1 MTWQEIFGGGS
12 LLVAAAVAY
21 WGYKRGKR
29 SDDVSEQSGINT
41 ANRAGTQQ
49 IIDGLNAFIDQLQ
62 EGSVVY
68 RETIAYLEKRL
79 VDCSMERDLA
89 IKERDRMHRKYGEGE
104 EI

>member
-1 MTWQEIFGGGS
+1 MTWEQIFGAGS
-12 LLVAAAVAY
+12 LAVAVAVAY

-29 SDDVSEQSGINT
+29 SDEVSEQSGINT

-62 EGSVVY
+62 ESGMVY

-79 VDCSMERDLA
+79 TECALERDLA

-104 EI
+104 P